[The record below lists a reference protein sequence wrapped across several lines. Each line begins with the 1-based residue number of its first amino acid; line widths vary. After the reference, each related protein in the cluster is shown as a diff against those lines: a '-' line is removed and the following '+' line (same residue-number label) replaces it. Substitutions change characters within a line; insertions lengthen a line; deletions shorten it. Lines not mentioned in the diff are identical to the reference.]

1 MNKRKL
7 LSALSLILVFCM
19 LLGVGPLTGLT
30 VTASA
35 LGTVSGG
42 HSQVHTAYKDGTDLA
57 SIQRQNKTWAAT
69 TFLNQCATALDGSTD
84 VTGATLP
91 DLCIPGLNS
100 TDNMIP
106 QGMTYYRQK
115 NWVLVSS
122 YYNGSGKSSVVYALD
137 METGDFVAQFNL
149 LKSDGTPCTAH
160 VGGIAASE
168 YNLYIA
174 DAGSTISYVPLS
186 ELNVTPGTK
195 KDITIVDTAT
205 IGELG
210 DGGTSFCSIDAGILW
225 TGNFY
230 RDKTPLDDAYST
242 PANSSYDSMIF
253 GYALSGSS
261 PAFEWDAFKNGAIK
275 SVGDDGNVT
284 ERFSNNCVGNPTYS
298 IAVPDAIQK
307 IQCALV
313 SEGRLYMGTS
323 YGRQNACS
331 LYVAN
336 IDLNDALTENGNV
349 TYTVGVT
356 ERKAY
361 LFYSYKTFNNHLYM
375 NEGMFML
382 NHELYIL
389 TESAAYKYYGE
400 DKKCTYPTDV
410 VWRLDP
416 YALMGEVTPGSDEE
430 EVYYQRVNDLN
441 EIGEDDE
448 YIIVFKS
455 ESTENGNSILYAID
469 SRGGYNNTALPKM
482 SEGAVASQDSVSDN
496 MGIIGKKIT
505 NYTLTNGGKKLVLNN
520 ADDDVD
526 SIRWKIEKNGN
537 AVRMANSDSY
547 FANTPYLYFGSRLMF
562 MTMGQ
567 NTRFAKVTI
576 GTAVDNGLTYFRF
589 YFNGKRSYYM
599 FCNDGTITDGIAN
612 YSRYYRQ
619 TKVQEA
625 YGAANDWELI
635 TDHTKTVYYGLEE
648 QPGTFHM
655 DAYKQ
660 QKDYDSGNKL
670 NYDTDGKGSKGLG
683 YTNEM
688 GTKVSDKYTYFSIY
702 RRMVRNNGT
711 IGKSNLFTNKTST
724 VSSDGTFSIDLNT
737 YATGQTQSALSDGST
752 PLDVVIVDD
761 RSASM
766 KSDKDCANYD
776 LEHSISYDSYRM
788 GDAKKDT
795 YMKVDGQYYKIER
808 GSYQTQEYIPHNGD
822 ISRDSL
828 KNAKTTWYYLFDG
841 EYCALGYTY
850 YRKNDSGLNY
860 DTAVI
865 SLQHNGNYY
874 ALYNTGTDCN
884 CSNKGTAAHEAAHL
898 IGTSMPDRKKGHA
911 DFRNSANTY
920 YNCYKSSSSKAN
932 YNGVYYTYE
941 TITHYYLYYVKDGVT
956 YYLDGTG
963 ASTERP
969 SKYTT
974 SGEYSYTGAYYVKT
988 NVTRQTAVT
997 KAAKEFLSD
1006 LKIDAGKYD
1015 VDHRM
1020 ALVTFGNDNSNARPI
1035 TNVDSWKYTGVWK
1048 KNTNA
1053 NTTPG
1058 EGSIV
1063 KKNDANIQDA
1073 YNNAFYSANDPTV
1086 EKGIDAIDGMRDS
1099 YVCAAP
1105 NHGLEMAYNI
1115 LESSNA
1121 KSEYEN
1127 GTRKAIVVFISDGVP
1142 GNPSRG
1148 DNPNIAKI
1156 YAHGA
1161 IQQAKK
1167 IKDSAKA
1174 DIYSIY
1180 IGTESMS
1187 GFDVNS
1193 YMAAVSSNYP
1203 NATGYPG
1210 YNYTVGGVNYTG
1222 ELGEQKSN
1230 AYYSAITSGG
1240 DLSRLLE
1247 SISYEAIASGTA
1259 VNLNRTAVLKDVLSD
1274 NFSFPS
1280 DLSEVKIALQ
1290 TQELSYDASNK
1301 LVEGAITDAPAGIT
1315 YSISGNEV
1323 NVTGFDYTQ
1332 YYVAPDHA
1340 GKRLLVKI
1348 EGVIPNSDI
1357 SGYNVDTNDNE
1368 RSGIY
1373 AHQDDT
1379 VPAENLTKED
1389 VTKLLPAPDTDVPV
1403 YNYVFDF
1410 GSTMP
1415 ITALANELM
1424 AVTTAPQKLDSSN
1437 YPLSVYNERG
1447 GEAQILPETNA
1458 INLTMGLEESYIYCF
1473 VKTHED
1479 GVYQW
1484 IKANLIPASNVYY
1497 EESSF
1502 APAGDNT
1509 SWTLEGN
1516 TTSTYQDI
1524 SSANDLY
1531 GFDSSY
1537 NNNSGADFSGG
1548 SALKATVNSTNKFT
1562 DKLSFAFNGNSFD
1575 LISACGPTT
1584 GVLAVK
1590 VYNKEMRTTKMF
1602 VVDTYYTDT
1611 DYLINGLAHQ
1621 VPVMTFS
1628 GDYGTYIVEISGLYL
1643 NSAGAVKNAAAKAK
1657 AARYLAAAPNAVNN
1671 IDDEITSAL
1680 KELGYD
1686 EFNASNVEKVWMD
1699 DNSILNGGTGNAK
1712 PAVRR
1717 ARAANGVAA
1726 YSNDVTLTTYVDAVR
1741 IYKPLGP
1748 TDSEAYADGEK
1759 NATYINVLNNLKSG
1773 SGISGST
1780 SDGYFAYVEGKNYE
1794 SLDFADYNNY
1804 KFGGPHNEIYLS
1816 PVSDGDV
1823 SGLTFKLADFD
1834 RTKSQVMLSMRYV
1847 LKNGNAD
1854 GATCKINGNI
1864 VTINSATE
1872 LYYDISQYIADDGTV
1887 TIQNLGGNL
1896 LAIGYLKLADAKL
1909 GVDDS
1914 LAKPIDLMSLEG
1926 VESDILA
1933 RFKTVENDYEDETDD
1948 IDRPLGI
1955 IPLGTDDS
1963 GDSGMDFSFLDSV
1976 VEILNKIIE
1985 LILNISKVPW

>member
-149 LKSDGTPCTAH
+149 LNKDGTPCTAH

-230 RDKTPLDDAYST
+230 RDKTPLDNAYST

-261 PAFEWDAFKNGAIK
+261 SAFEWDAFKNGAIK
-275 SVGDDGNVT
+275 SVDSDGNVT

-323 YGRQNACS
+323 YGRQSKCN

-349 TYTVGVT
+349 TYTVGGT

-389 TESAAYKYYGE
+389 TESAAYKYYGGE

-469 SRGGYNNTALPKM
+469 ARGGYNNTALPKM
-482 SEGAVASQDSVSDN
+482 NEGAVASQDSVSDN

-526 SIRWKIEKNGN
+526 SIRWKIEKGSNN

-576 GTAVDNGLTYFRF
+576 GTAVDNGTTYFRF

-625 YGAANDWELI
+625 YGAANDWELV

-670 NYDTDGKGSKGLG
+670 NYDTDGKGSSGLG

-688 GTKVSDKYTYFSIY
+688 GTKVLDKYTYFSIY
-702 RRMVRNNGT
+702 RRMVRQNGT

-752 PLDVVIVDD
+752 PLDVVLVVD
-761 RSASM
+761 RSGSM
-766 KSDKDCANYD
+766 FDEKDCRNYD
-776 LEHSISYDSYRM
+776 VNYSLSFN
-788 GDAKKDT
+788 DADRTGKKDI
-795 YMKVDGQYYKIER
+795 YYKLGEKYYKIGR
-808 GSYQTQEYIPHNGD
+808 GSYSTANFTEKTG
-822 ISRDSL
+822 SL
-828 KNAKTTWYYLFDG
+828 GPNEIGSNSYYKHSD
-841 EYCALGYTY
+841 
-850 YRKNDSGLNY
+850 
-860 DTAVI
+860 
-865 SLQHNGNYY
+865 GNYY
-874 ALYNTGTDCN
+874 KLMSADMGLEIGTVTHVYILYFTDADGNYWVLYNSKNDCCEFDDGRN
-884 CSNKGTAAHEAAHL
+884 QHPAHFA
-898 IGTSMPDRKKGHA
+898 GTSLPSQDDLLKSKNKH
-911 DFRNSANTY
+911 
-920 YNCYKSSSSKAN
+920 NCYKAYKKGKDKA
-932 YNGVYYTYE
+932 YQYTGVYYTADGSA
-941 TITHYYLYYVKDGVT
+941 TTHYYLYFDAEGT
-956 YYLDGTG
+956 RYYLSNTG
-963 ASTERP
+963 MTTTMPSEHTSASDII
-969 SKYTT
+969 
-974 SGEYSYTGAYYVKT
+974 YTGIYYT
-988 NVTRQTAVT
+988 ETSVTRQTAFV
-997 KAAKEFLSD
+997 KAAREFVNQLNV
-1006 LKIDAGKYD
+1006 DANKYN
-1015 VDHRM
+1015 VDHR
-1020 ALVTFGNDNSNARPI
+1020 VSVIGFGNDNRSATPLINF
-1035 TNVDSWKYTGVWK
+1035 TNWSRTGVWN
-1048 KNTNA
+1048 KNAGATDGSGSFSSG
-1053 NTTPG
+1053 NTDDITP
-1058 EGSIV
+1058 
-1063 KKNDANIQDA
+1063 AA
-1073 YNNAFYSANDPTV
+1073 YASALYSSSDPTIG
-1086 EKGIDAIDGMRDS
+1086 KAIAAIESDGS
-1099 YVCAAP
+1099 SNVCAAP
-1105 NHGLEMAYNI
+1105 NHGLKMAYNV
-1115 LESSNA
+1115 LENSAA
-1121 KSEYEN
+1121 KNEYKD
-1127 GTRKAIVVFISDGVP
+1127 GTRKAVVVFITDGVP
-1142 GNPSRG
+1142 GNPSRS

-1156 YAHGA
+1156 YANGS
-1161 IQQAKK
+1161 IEWAKK
-1167 IKDSAKA
+1167 IKDLGLAE
-1174 DIYSIY
+1174 IYSIY
-1180 IGTESMS
+1180 LGSDTMS
-1187 GFDVNS
+1187 GFDVDA
-1193 YMAAVSSNYP
+1193 YMSGVSSNYP

-1210 YNYTVGGVNYTG
+1210 YQDGAELG
-1222 ELGEQKSN
+1222 ELGTKTN
-1230 AYYSAITSGG
+1230 YYMQVRG
-1240 DLSRLLE
+1240 DVLLSKLLE
-1247 SISYEAIASGTA
+1247 DIVFDQTTSGTA
-1259 VNLNRTAVLKDVLSD
+1259 VSLNDKAVLKDVLSSS
-1274 NFSFPS
+1274 FSFPKTAEG
-1280 DLSEVKIALQ
+1280 EVDTSKVKVTLKIQNLA
-1290 TQELSYDASNK
+1290 YDASGV
-1301 LVEGAITDAPAGIT
+1301 LTYGDISDADGVT
-1315 YSISGNEV
+1315 YSFSKNADGLDEI
-1323 NVTGFDYTQ
+1323 NVQGFDYTAN
-1332 YYVAPDHA
+1332 YVSTDHP
-1340 GKRLLVKI
+1340 GKQLLVKI
-1348 EGVIPNSDI
+1348 EGVVAND
-1357 SGYNVDTNDNE
+1357 GVAGNDVATNDAS
-1368 RSGIY
+1368 SGIY
-1373 AHQDDT
+1373 NFDGDKLAELPLRMFP
-1379 VPAENLTKED
+1379 VPEVD
-1389 VTKLLPAPDTDVPV
+1389 IPV
-1403 YNYVFDF
+1403 YDYVFDF
-1410 GSTMP
+1410 GAVMP
-1415 ITALANELM
+1415 VKTQAYTLLAVSEEP
-1424 AVTTAPQKLDSSN
+1424 TKLNSSS
-1437 YPLSVYNERG
+1437 YTLSAENILG
-1447 GEAQILPETNA
+1447 GKAEIKEGNVLD
-1458 INLTMGLEESYIYCF
+1458 LTMSLQNSYIYAF
-1473 VKTHED
+1473 VED
-1479 GVYQW
+1479 GENSYKW
-1484 IKANLIPASNVYY
+1484 AKCNLIPASNVYF
-1497 EESSF
+1497 EETSLTN
-1502 APAGDNT
+1502 AGGEKQ
-1509 SWTLEGN
+1509 SWSTLG
-1516 TTSTYQDI
+1516 TSTVTEQAV
-1524 SSANDLY
+1524 SSASDIY
-1531 GFDSSY
+1531 GFDNVYYGGDSV
-1537 NNNSGADFSGG
+1537 GFSGG
-1548 SALKATVNSTNKFT
+1548 SALKATVNSTNKQSNKVTFRFT
-1562 DKLSFAFNGNSFD
+1562 GTAFD
-1575 LISACGPTT
+1575 LISACGPNT

-1590 VYNKEMRTTKMF
+1590 VVGKEHGVKKYF
-1602 VVDTYYTDT
+1602 VVDTYYTDAN
-1611 DYLINGLAHQ
+1611 YLSGGLAYN
-1621 VPVMTFS
+1621 VPVMKFE
-1628 GDYGTYIVEISGLYL
+1628 GQYDTYDVEIGSLYL
-1643 NSAGAVKNAAAKAK
+1643 NSAGAVKGPSKVRSFA
-1657 AARYLAAAPNAVNN
+1657 LLNN
-1671 IDDEITSAL
+1671 IETPSVKEMLASAGVADL
-1680 KELGYD
+1680 DGFDIET
-1686 EFNASNVEKVWMD
+1686 VWMD
-1699 DNSILNGGTGNAK
+1699 DNSVLNGGTGSAR
-1712 PAVRR
+1712 PAVRK

-1726 YSNDVTLTTYVDAVR
+1726 YSAADVSLDAYIDAVR
-1741 IYKPLGP
+1741 VYKPYGANDP
-1748 TDSEAYADGEK
+1748 DTYIDGER
-1759 NATYINVLNNLKSG
+1759 NAQYVNVLDALKSG
-1773 SGISGST
+1773 DISGT
-1780 SDGYFAYVEGKNYE
+1780 ADKTLNYFELSNDNDELTFANYE
-1794 SLDFADYNNY
+1794 STL
-1804 KFGGPHNEIYLS
+1804 FGGPQNEIYLKKGAGIS
-1816 PVSDGDV
+1816 FTLNGFDPQKSSVMISLRAV
-1823 SGLTFKLADFD
+1823 RAASAADNNVVC
-1834 RTKSQVMLSMRYV
+1834 R
-1847 LKNGNAD
+1847 
-1854 GATCKINGNI
+1854 INGNEFH
-1864 VTINSATE
+1864 VNSANE
-1872 LYYDISQYIADDGTV
+1872 LYYNLTGLLAGINSDGNAFETNVITIVNESDD
-1887 TIQNLGGNL
+1887 NL
-1896 LAIGYLKLADAKL
+1896 LAIDYIKVVDAKL
-1909 GVDDS
+1909 GSDENNSKENTETIILESLNSKAVDFDPFS
-1914 LAKPIDLMSLEG
+1914 SFTRPSTDEA
-1926 VESDILA
+1926 SD
-1933 RFKTVENDYEDETDD
+1933 
-1948 IDRPLGI
+1948 
-1955 IPLGTDDS
+1955 GTDIILPTP
-1963 GDSGMDFSFLDSV
+1963 GDSGNSGGSDLSFIDSV
-1976 VEILNKIIE
+1976 VRILNKIIE